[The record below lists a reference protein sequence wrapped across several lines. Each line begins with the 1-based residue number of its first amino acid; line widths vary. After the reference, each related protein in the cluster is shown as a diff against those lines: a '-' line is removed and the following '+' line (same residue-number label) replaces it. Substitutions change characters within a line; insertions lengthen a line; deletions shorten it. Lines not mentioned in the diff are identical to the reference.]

1 MSARLADLWK
11 RVTDWHE
18 GRSAMRMLIA
28 SLGSYLFSTTV
39 HIPAPYT
46 AVITTLIVARPH
58 SEGVLRASLERV
70 LATILGAAIACAVS
84 FGRLAHTPEPLL
96 LAIALIPITLAVAHN
111 SAYRSAMIAAII
123 VLSAPAVHGSPFYVA
138 GIRMLG
144 VVIGAVIGT
153 LISVTVVPS
162 SREVLVARAAA
173 NLLDMF
179 VPLLRDSISSEKKD
193 SARYRLEF
201 RIRQS
206 LREFALLIKDR
217 PEGPPTKSP
226 AAAVVQSVLHMHADI
241 VFLARELRAHR
252 PAESAIPLL
261 ADSLSAFQTTMMS
274 VTGQI
279 RAGGAKKAAGA
290 ESEQVAEPE
299 RVAASEQ
306 VEASEQAAASEQ
318 VTGSRRTTALGR
330 TAAPGSTAATPG
342 AALGLYELH
351 RSVAHAASALRE
363 QAPRGEG
370 VRLILSRLLE
380 DLGAAIHWLRR
391 IGALEA
397 A

>member
-1 MSARLADLWK
+1 MSALAHLLK
-11 RVTDWHE
+11 RASDWHE
-18 GRSAMRMLIA
+18 GRSAMRMLTA
-28 SLGSYLFSTTV
+28 SLVSYLFSTAID
-39 HIPAPYT
+39 IPAPYT

-70 LATILGAAIACAVS
+70 LATMVGAAIACGVS

-96 LAIALIPITLAVAHN
+96 LAIALIPITLVVAHN

-123 VLSAPAVHGSPFYVA
+123 VLSAPAVQGSPFYVA

-144 VVIGAVIGT
+144 VAIGAVIGT
-153 LISVTVVPS
+153 LISLTVVPS

-179 VPLLRDSISSEKKD
+179 VPLLRDSMSNEKKN

-217 PEGPPTKSP
+217 PDGPPTKSP
-226 AAAVVQSVLHMHADI
+226 AAAVVQSVLHVHADI
-241 VFLARELRAHR
+241 VFLARELRAHT
-252 PAESAIPLL
+252 PPESAMPLI
-261 ADSLSAFQTTMMS
+261 ADSLSTFQTTMTS

-279 RAGGAKKAAGA
+279 RAGAARQTAGFA
-290 ESEQVAEPE
+290 PTKGRPA
-299 RVAASEQ
+299 
-306 VEASEQAAASEQ
+306 
-318 VTGSRRTTALGR
+318 TTP
-330 TAAPGSTAATPG
+330 PGSGGAPRPTAATPG

-351 RSVAHAASALRE
+351 RAVAHAAGALRE
-363 QAPRGEG
+363 QAPHGEG
-370 VRLILSRLLE
+370 VRLMLSRLLE
-380 DLGAAIHWLRR
+380 DLGAAIHSLRR

-397 A
+397 P